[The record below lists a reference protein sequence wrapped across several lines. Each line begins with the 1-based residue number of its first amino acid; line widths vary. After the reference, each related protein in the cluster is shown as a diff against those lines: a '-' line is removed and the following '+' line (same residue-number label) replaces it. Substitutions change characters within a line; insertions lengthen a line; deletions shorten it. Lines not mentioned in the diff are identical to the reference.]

1 MKNIINE
8 RVLILAFNFK
18 TGESNI
24 DQVRESLRE
33 GLYLTDLLFVAP
45 AGYLLTFKGRRE
57 PGSNRA
63 KSVVE
68 CEPVD
73 PSSVKDSSKLSLNGA
88 LQGYSFAARS
98 DEKNAL
104 K

>member
-1 MKNIINE
+1 M
-8 RVLILAFNFK
+8 ILAFNFK

-24 DQVRESLRE
+24 DQVRECFRE

-57 PGSNRA
+57 PVSNQA
-63 KSVVE
+63 NSVVE
-68 CEPVD
+68 CAPVD
-73 PSSVKDSSKLSLNGA
+73 PSSINVSFGLPLSQV
-88 LQGYSFAARS
+88 LQGYSFAVHS
-98 DEKNAL
+98 DEKNGP

>member
-8 RVLILAFNFK
+8 RVLILAFNFE

-45 AGYLLTFKGRRE
+45 AGYLLTFKSRRE
-57 PGSNRA
+57 PVSNRA
-63 KSVVE
+63 NSVVE
-68 CEPVD
+68 CEPVG
-73 PSSVKDSSKLSLNGA
+73 SSSMNVSSKLSLNRA

-98 DEKNAL
+98 DEKNAP